1 MRYMLGSIPILLTV
15 NHSIFIAPGHVFKL
29 MMLLG
34 GLPRSLGDALDQM
47 DGWETGN
54 HLDDGL

>member
-1 MRYMLGSIPILLTV
+1 MLGSIPILLTV